1 VSRDKLK
8 LLLTMALP
16 VWGRFVVVAVGAGVV
31 TNLFGLGEETGYAV
45 LPGIYLIMGPPVGRL
60 AYRVRAV
67 LFAALAI
74 AAATALGAALAGST
88 AAVVVGLVVI
98 GFVVGLLPRA
108 DPRGASLQLPVLTAF
123 AYSAAFPLAEA
134 SAGSRVAAVLVATP
148 IYVLAGAVLF
158 QTDARRPLLR
168 GAAVAF
174 GELAD
179 AIEHALAGASGSDRE
194 AELGVVKF
202 RVATGRIKEAAL
214 PLGEVVDSRAARLL
228 SVAVQQA
235 VTATELLA
243 ADAATLGERRRERAG
258 DLAARTRS
266 VAAGL
271 ERGRPIPQAEPLD
284 AIATAAES
292 DADAADALLAGALAD
307 ALRAAA
313 VLHGESRELSRDL
326 LAALPSARE
335 RIRGALT
342 PDDPIFR
349 RAVRLAVAAGLAG
362 LVAGLADLTRIY
374 WAVFAAVVVLNA
386 PAALGRKR
394 AMLRIGGTVAG
405 FVVAVALVELVGDH
419 DTLAFA
425 TALAILLPAM
435 MLMPINYGAAVA
447 FITCAIALLYS
458 VSGEEADFLQF
469 RVVDNAIG
477 VAVVCGVGLL
487 LWRTSRDDWWRV
499 AGLTAGSLAGA
510 VDSTDRAPLRNELMT
525 RAIQL
530 RTETVEAT
538 ALPDNTPEFAAAWTY
553 VAAAEDLIR
562 ALVMPGA
569 GDDRAGLAAP
579 LRVIEA
585 RCGAEAG
592 DPPST
597 TDGAPRPATRSGL
610 DVARM
615 AAAVEALRRAEPSAS
630 SDADEAPLDTA
641 RDDQGPAT
649 TLEGDDEHHR
659 RA

>member
-1 VSRDKLK
+1 MSRDKLK

-16 VWGRFVVVAVGAGVV
+16 VWGRFVVVAIGAGLV
-31 TNLFGLGEETGYAV
+31 TNLVGLGEESGYAV

-60 AYRVRAV
+60 AYRVRAL

-74 AAATALGAALAGST
+74 AAATALGAALSGST
-88 AAVVVGLVVI
+88 AAVVAGLVVI
-98 GFVVGLLPRA
+98 GFTVGLLPRA

-168 GAAVAF
+168 GAAAAF

-179 AIEHALAGASGSDRE
+179 AIEHALAGASGAARE

-202 RVATGRIKEAAL
+202 RVATGRLKEAAL
-214 PLGEVVDSRAARLL
+214 PLGEEVDSRAARLL
-228 SVAVQQA
+228 TAAVQQA
-235 VTATELLA
+235 VTATELLVAEA
-243 ADAATLGERRRERAG
+243 AHLDAGRRERAG
-258 DLAARTRS
+258 DLAGHAHGL
-266 VAAGL
+266 AAGL
-271 ERGRPIPQAEPLD
+271 ARARPVPAAEPLD
-284 AIATAAES
+284 AVATAARS
-292 DADAADALLAGALAD
+292 DADPADALLAQALAD

-313 VLHGESRELSRDL
+313 VLHGESRELSRDRL
-326 LAALPSARE
+326 TELPSPRE
-335 RIRGALT
+335 RVRAALT

-386 PAALGRKR
+386 PAALGRRR
-394 AMLRIGGTVAG
+394 AMMRIGGTVVG
-405 FVVAVALVELVGDH
+405 FVGAVALVELVGH
-419 DTLAFA
+419 HETLAFA
-425 TALAILLPAM
+425 TALTILLPAM
-435 MLMPINYGAAVA
+435 MLMPINYGAGVA
-447 FITCAIALLYS
+447 FITCAVALLYS
-458 VSGEEADFLQF
+458 ASGEEADFLQF
-469 RVVDNAIG
+469 RIVDNVVG

-499 AGLTAGSLAGA
+499 AGLTAGSLANTVGL
-510 VDSTDRAPLRNELMT
+510 TDRAPLRTELMT

-569 GDDRAGLAAP
+569 GDDRA
-579 LRVIEA
+579 E
-585 RCGAEAG
+585 
-592 DPPST
+592 
-597 TDGAPRPATRSGL
+597 
-610 DVARM
+610 
-615 AAAVEALRRAEPSAS
+615 
-630 SDADEAPLDTA
+630 
-641 RDDQGPAT
+641 
-649 TLEGDDEHHR
+649 
-659 RA
+659 